1 MLALFVIL
9 SVLAPQ
15 SLCICVRDER
25 YPMSTCSSI
34 IIVPESDIVNNSVTL
49 IIELQSHFESECQN
63 ETTLDAR
70 SEIDGTLLRTILY
83 ENNTLKIRIP
93 NQIRE
98 GRHTISLS
106 YTHSGCGKAVTLS
119 HEIHVHVLDNPELVH
134 ESEDPHIF
142 KCKIVA
148 YLPTLLVEFMKDS
161 EAIGYCGPFSSP
173 VQHKEHT
180 TVYYNSTLS
189 TCILEIDTQSISAN
203 GVYYC
208 SLILPYP
215 HENRFLKT
223 YSSRVEIKQ
232 SDLESKN
239 SNLELRIG
247 LGVGLSVVF
256 LCILVTVIIGIL
268 YYCVCVRNQT
278 EEVLQGPE
286 NGDNQDDHVRVN
298 SYHLVDSNEIN
309 D

>member
-1 MLALFVIL
+1 MYFHA
-9 SVLAPQ
+9 
-15 SLCICVRDER
+15 
-25 YPMSTCSSI
+25 
-34 IIVPESDIVNNSVTL
+34 
-49 IIELQSHFESECQN
+49 
-63 ETTLDAR
+63 
-70 SEIDGTLLRTILY
+70 
-83 ENNTLKIRIP
+83 
-93 NQIRE
+93 
-98 GRHTISLS
+98 
-106 YTHSGCGKAVTLS
+106 
-119 HEIHVHVLDNPELVH
+119 DNPELVH

-142 KCKIVA
+142 KCKIDA

-180 TVYYNSTLS
+180 TVYYDSTIS

-203 GVYYC
+203 GAYYC

-223 YSSRVEIKQ
+223 NSSRVEIKQ

-239 SNLELRIG
+239 SNLQLQIG

-256 LCILVTVIIGIL
+256 LCILVTVIMGIL
-268 YYCVCVRNQT
+268 YYCVVVPNQT
-278 EEVLQGPE
+278 KEVFHRPE
-286 NGDNQDDHVRVN
+286 NGDDQDDHIRDSYYFVN
-298 SYHLVDSNEIN
+298 SNEIQPIN